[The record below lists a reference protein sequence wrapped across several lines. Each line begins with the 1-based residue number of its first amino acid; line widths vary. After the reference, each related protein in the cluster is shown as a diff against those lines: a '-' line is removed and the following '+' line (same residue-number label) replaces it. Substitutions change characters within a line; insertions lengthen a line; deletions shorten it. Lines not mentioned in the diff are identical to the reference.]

1 LFGASVEY
9 ELTINFVLSERR
21 QPQCRNTIKDDNNNN
36 NNNNNTKRSG
46 TREETMNQIHDV
58 PVDVVLADHMTFQQV
73 LKETS
78 AQAAQQCHDD
88 SSTESSY
95 ESSTTSDDDESSS
108 ITTQSSHV
116 SDEVPFNIKLMAT
129 KSKIDYFKAQV
140 QEADAKLRALTLQL
154 GRATS
159 SEHALA
165 IAVNDIESQR
175 LALQDYFMEKKK
187 TWKNLPHKEQEMRAE
202 IEKDFMNEIT
212 RVTRRMEDM
221 NRSHNL
227 LMRSKDKEIKKLT
240 EKVKQWDKVSGE
252 GDQVFYSS

>member
-1 LFGASVEY
+1 MSQV
-9 ELTINFVLSERR
+9 
-21 QPQCRNTIKDDNNNN
+21 
-36 NNNNNTKRSG
+36 
-46 TREETMNQIHDV
+46 HDI
-58 PVDVVLADHMTFQQV
+58 PLNVVLNDHATFQQV
-73 LKETS
+73 LKETKE
-78 AQAAQQCHDD
+78 CD

-95 ESSTTSDDDESSS
+95 ESTSDESS
-108 ITTQSSHV
+108 ITTQSSQV
-116 SDEVPFNIKLMAT
+116 SDEVPLQVKLMAT

-140 QEADAKLRALTLQL
+140 HEADEKLRALTLQL

-175 LALQDYFMEKKK
+175 LALQDHFMEKRK

-202 IEKDFMNEIT
+202 AEKDFMNEIT
-212 RVTRRMEDM
+212 KVTIRMEEM

-227 LMRSKDKEIKKLT
+227 LMRSKDKEIKKLKKKVEQW
-240 EKVKQWDKVSGE
+240 EKLSGE